1 MYVRLLAHFENHMA
15 ELHDIFVHVAC
26 GCGSVLLWQRCRKLC
41 TSGFV
46 DYVMF
51 LCIGLYDASRVFL
64 SAESVRGEI
73 TASIWGR
80 LCSTIQI
87 RNCTSMIAHR
97 GAVCHLR
104 LPYWCTLPVAVAR
117 SSSDSVAYFR
127 FRWWHHE
134 FTQLARWCVMSCA
147 VQRCEYTGW
156 PRGHHKSVCCK
167 GCCIYIYIRLDIA

>member
-51 LCIGLYDASRVFL
+51 LYIGLYGASRVFL

-117 SSSDSVAYFR
+117 SSSDSVAIRYVLPVSLMTS
-127 FRWWHHE
+127 WI
-134 FTQLARWCVMSCA
+134 
-147 VQRCEYTGW
+147 Y
-156 PRGHHKSVCCK
+156 SVGSMVRHVVCSPK
-167 GCCIYIYIRLDIA
+167 MRVHRVA